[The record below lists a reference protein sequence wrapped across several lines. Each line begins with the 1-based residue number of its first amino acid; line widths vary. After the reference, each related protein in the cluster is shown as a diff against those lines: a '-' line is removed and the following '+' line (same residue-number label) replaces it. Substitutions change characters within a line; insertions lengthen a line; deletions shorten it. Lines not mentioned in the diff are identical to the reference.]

1 MATQLT
7 NWQNFLWELQ
17 GKVQEVFPTEHVLL
31 AELSGVG
38 DTSSVGRFTRDM
50 DTNREIFSGKKL
62 RIPIVLAEMQMG
74 GAVSESGTWNV
85 PAPMDTTEASANL
98 TRQIVPFDLSVDV
111 ERDSLNNSSASA
123 VAMLVRQARQAL
135 ATMENDQMN
144 NSVGGSAILCN
155 VASNTGS
162 AGLTIPVSEPGGT
175 AQPAA
180 TSSIWN
186 RLYPGRIVDVLTRSN
201 GANPGNGLRRKITSV
216 SRANGTITVSTSSQA
231 SDGSSGN
238 VTFSSSEG
246 IYIPGS
252 YGNGVNGLEDIAAVT
267 GTFEGIDKAA
277 TPQWQ
282 ATDGRAGVTTTA
294 ALSDPILDGAV
305 NEGRRAGL
313 GKWDFGIGDP
323 RVIDLYKQGKYA
335 QVRYDTQSAELKSG
349 FKGIVYE
356 GADAP
361 IPLIKEP
368 RHQTGKLKLIDK
380 ASLQLYGDQKGPAFL
395 DDDGAM
401 FRRFSR
407 TLIKEADLLD
417 RVQLV
422 ALRCNT
428 LVFVNNL
435 DVAT

>member
-7 NWQNFLWELQ
+7 NWQNFLFELQ

-38 DTSSVGRFTRDM
+38 DPSSVGRFTRNM
-50 DTNREIFSGKKL
+50 DGNREIFSGKKL
-62 RIPIVLAEMQMG
+62 RVPIVLAELQAG

-85 PAPMDTTEASANL
+85 PIPMDTTEVTANL
-98 TRQIVPFDLSVDV
+98 TRQIMPFDLSVDV
-111 ERDSLNNSSASA
+111 ERDSLNNSAASA
-123 VAMLVRQARQAL
+123 VAMLVRQARQSL
-135 ATMENDQMN
+135 ATLENDQLN
-144 NSVGGSAILCN
+144 NSGAKLADIISGSSGTLVIG
-155 VASNTGS
+155 VA
-162 AGLTIPVSEPGGT
+162 EPGSS
-175 AQPAA
+175 AVPNA

-186 RLYPGRIVDVLTRSN
+186 KLYPGRVVDILTKSN
-201 GANPGNGLRRKITSV
+201 GANPGAGLRRKIASV
-216 SRANGTITVSTSSQA
+216 ARST
-231 SDGSSGN
+231 GL
-238 VTFSSSEG
+238 VTFSTTAQATDGNSGNITFSTSEAL
-246 IYIPGS
+246 YIPGS
-252 YGNGVNGLEDIAAVT
+252 YGNGMASVEDIAAT
-267 GTFEGIDKAA
+267 SGTFQGVDKAV
-277 TPQWQ
+277 TTQWQ
-282 ATDGRAGVTTTA
+282 GTDGRAGVTTTA

-361 IPLIKEP
+361 IPLVKEP
-368 RHQTGKLKLIDK
+368 RHQTGKVKLIDK
-380 ASLQLYGDQKGPAFL
+380 ASLQLYGDQAGPAFL

-428 LVFVNNL
+428 MVALSNL